1 STISNVAPWDIMVA
15 SSTTEREFPSYVVVG
30 NRMRFKVSKLLWL
43 GEVGMVLVN
52 DFTTGNEVI
61 ADAHIFPASHVNY
74 PTDYITSTKKPIA
87 YITPLEIQIRKRR
100 APSMAAI
107 SSKEPNRITPKM
119 LKDFVLTLES
129 CSYQVCN
136 HDH

>member
-1 STISNVAPWDIMVA
+1 
-15 SSTTEREFPSYVVVG
+15 
-30 NRMRFKVSKLLWL
+30 
-43 GEVGMVLVN
+43 MVLVN

-74 PTDYITSTKKPIA
+74 PTDYITSTKYVQFSQKPIA

-119 LKDFVLTLES
+119 LKGPTKAAFNTRRVQFNSVTGTSMSCPQVSWVVGFLRTL
-129 CSYQVCN
+129 CS
-136 HDH
+136 HWSPAPIKSAIMTTSD